1 MFGDT
6 LENLRNFG
14 EIVSFLRKSFHSILT
29 RLRTSKKKSE
39 VLTTNKNGLSE
50 ATTAS
55 EVKYVLR
62 FQISDLN
69 YICNQFQGISIPQ
82 KMTVAGR

>member
-1 MFGDT
+1 MVWA
-6 LENLRNFG
+6 LCAA
-14 EIVSFLRKSFHSILT
+14 
-29 RLRTSKKKSE
+29 
-39 VLTTNKNGLSE
+39 SE